1 MGSTERVTHRPV
13 WHPIPRLTP
22 GAFMGNAT
30 AIHHAPYKPGA

>member
-1 MGSTERVTHRPV
+1 MGSERHLAQRRA

-30 AIHHAPYKPGA
+30 AIPNAAYKPAA